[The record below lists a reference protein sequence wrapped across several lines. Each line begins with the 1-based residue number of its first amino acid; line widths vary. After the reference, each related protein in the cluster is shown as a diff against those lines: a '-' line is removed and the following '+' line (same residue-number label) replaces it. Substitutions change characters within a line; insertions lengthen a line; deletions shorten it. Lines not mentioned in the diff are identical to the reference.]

1 MTRAVR
7 AAAIVVAL
15 ALAVSPA
22 TAKKKNLNI
31 DLAYTPTEEVAATE
45 VSVSKQ
51 LSDIALALAVSD
63 ERNVDSAEDLGIR
76 TDGDDREHQLVAT
89 SDVIEFVT
97 GALVEQ
103 AEDWDLNLTEG
114 EAALAL
120 AITVERLEVLETNQA
135 VGATYEAWVELD
147 VTLRDSAGND
157 LWTGGAA
164 GDATRYGRKFSN
176 DNINEVLSDA
186 LSEAFGAV
194 VDDNDFDDAVT
205 EAAAG

>member
-7 AAAIVVAL
+7 AAGIVVAS
-15 ALAVSPA
+15 ALVVSPA
-22 TAKKKNLNI
+22 TAKKNNLNI

-45 VSVSKQ
+45 VSISRQ
-51 LSDIALALAVSD
+51 LSDVALALEVSD
-63 ERNVDSAEDLGIR
+63 ERSVDSVEELGIR

-89 SDVIEFVT
+89 SDVIEFVA

-103 AEDWDLNLTEG
+103 AEDWDLQLTEG

-120 AITVERLEVLETNQA
+120 AITVERLEILETNQA

-157 LWTGGAA
+157 LWTGGVA

-186 LSEAFGAV
+186 LAEAFGAI
-194 VDDNDFDDAVT
+194 VDDNDFDDAAT

>member
-1 MTRAVR
+1 MTSAVR
-7 AAAIVVAL
+7 AAIVVAL

-22 TAKKKNLNI
+22 TAKKNNLNI

-45 VSVSKQ
+45 VDVSRQ
-51 LSDIALALAVSD
+51 LSDIELALAVND
-63 ERNVDSAEDLGIR
+63 DRNVDSVEELGIR
-76 TDGDDREHQLVAT
+76 TDGDDREHQLLAT

-103 AEDWDLNLTEG
+103 AEDWDLQLTEG

-120 AITVERLEVLETNQA
+120 AITVERLEILETNQA

-147 VTLRDSAGND
+147 VTLRDGAGNE
-157 LWTGGAA
+157 LWTGGVA